1 MAKANTPSTGGEKPA
16 ENPTSRASTAAA
28 KPKTAGKTTAKTA
41 KPTVKSDAAKA
52 PAPSSSTASTPPA
65 AKAASTGA
73 VKTSTVVKPA
83 EKADVSKADSP
94 KPAEQGQTMAKTE
107 TASTGTKAEKTPV
120 EAKAA
125 APTTPSSTP
134 AASTATK
141 DAPEKRGSV
150 FFPLVLG
157 GLVAGGIGF
166 AAAELDLLGLRGE
179 TDTQTPLVQNL
190 AALEGRIATLEQTT
204 AEPAPAPDTTAI
216 DAAIADLTARVDE
229 IANRPAPVAG
239 EASQL
244 DTSGL
249 EADLA
254 ALKTSVE
261 IQRAE
266 IQKMLEDA
274 LSVEEA
280 TEQAA
285 QSAAAQTALARIVA
299 AVSTGQPFAAE
310 IADLQANGIQD
321 VPPALTDAAETGVVT
336 MTNLQDRF
344 PDAARDALAA
354 ARGDAPAGTGGGL
367 GQFLKNQLGARSV
380 TPRAGDDPD
389 AILSRAEDAMRRGQL
404 AEALTEVDALPDGA
418 KAPLADWIADAQTRQ
433 AAQDALDTLSQ
444 RLTAN

>member
-41 KPTVKSDAAKA
+41 KPTVKTDADKA
-52 PAPSSSTASTPPA
+52 PAPSSSTASTPST

-73 VKTSTVVKPA
+73 AKTSTVAKPA
-83 EKADVSKADSP
+83 EKVDAPKADSP
-94 KPAEQGQTMAKTE
+94 KPAEREQTVIKAE
-107 TASTGTKAEKTPV
+107 TATTESKAEKTPAA
-120 EAKAA
+120 AKAA
-125 APTTPSSTP
+125 APATPSSP
-134 AASTATK
+134 DAVKA
-141 DAPEKRGSV
+141 APEKRASV
-150 FFPLVLG
+150 FFPLMLG

-166 AAAELDLLGLRGE
+166 AAAEMDLLGLRGE
-179 TDTQTPLVQNL
+179 TDTQTPLVQDL
-190 AALEGRIATLEQTT
+190 AALEGRIATLEQST
-204 AEPAPAPDTTAI
+204 AEPAPDTSAI
-216 DAAIADLTARVDE
+216 DSAIADLTARVDE

-310 IADLQANGIQD
+310 IADLQANGVQD

-344 PDAARDALAA
+344 PDAARDALTAVRA
-354 ARGDAPAGTGGGL
+354 DAPAGTGGGL

-389 AILSRAEDAMRRGQL
+389 AILSRVEDAMRRGQL